1 MNQSLLEH
9 DLKKQLEQTHAVLR
23 ILLFGLP
30 TTEAI
35 YESVNSAWMNAY
47 LEDKGWDEKSE
58 TLGKFKDKLSR
69 LPWTENI
76 ENVVSF
82 TPARFFCAWLSEI
95 DETLS
100 ENFLNPDINWS
111 ILYPIP

>member
-35 YESVNSAWMNAY
+35 DEVLIQRGWM
-47 LEDKGWDEKSE
+47 
-58 TLGKFKDKLSR
+58 
-69 LPWTENI
+69 
-76 ENVVSF
+76 
-82 TPARFFCAWLSEI
+82 
-95 DETLS
+95 
-100 ENFLNPDINWS
+100 
-111 ILYPIP
+111 PI

>member
-30 TTEAI
+30 TAEAI

-47 LEDKGWDEKSE
+47 LEDKG
-58 TLGKFKDKLSR
+58 
-69 LPWTENI
+69 
-76 ENVVSF
+76 
-82 TPARFFCAWLSEI
+82 
-95 DETLS
+95 
-100 ENFLNPDINWS
+100 
-111 ILYPIP
+111 

>member
-1 MNQSLLEH
+1 M
-9 DLKKQLEQTHAVLR
+9 KKQLEQTHAVLR

-47 LEDKGWDEKSE
+47 LEDK
-58 TLGKFKDKLSR
+58 LSR

-82 TPARFFCAWLSEI
+82 NPARFFLCVVI
-95 DETLS
+95 
-100 ENFLNPDINWS
+100 
-111 ILYPIP
+111 

>member
-1 MNQSLLEH
+1 MNKSLLEH

-47 LEDKGWDEKSE
+47 LEDKG
-58 TLGKFKDKLSR
+58 
-69 LPWTENI
+69 
-76 ENVVSF
+76 
-82 TPARFFCAWLSEI
+82 
-95 DETLS
+95 
-100 ENFLNPDINWS
+100 
-111 ILYPIP
+111 

>member
-82 TPARFFCAWLSEI
+82 NPARFFMCVVIW
-95 DETLS
+95 D
-100 ENFLNPDINWS
+100 
-111 ILYPIP
+111 